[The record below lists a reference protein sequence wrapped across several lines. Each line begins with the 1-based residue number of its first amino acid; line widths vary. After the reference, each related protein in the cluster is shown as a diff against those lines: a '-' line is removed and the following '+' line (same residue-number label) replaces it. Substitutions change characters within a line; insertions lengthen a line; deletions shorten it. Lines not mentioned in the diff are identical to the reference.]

1 MRREDQVDGQGCV
14 GQAGLVISCAP
25 AVGSARSYAR
35 VSGSWSQEL
44 VERAVQRSKRRGWK
58 K

>member
-35 VSGSWSQEL
+35 VSGSWC
-44 VERAVQRSKRRGWK
+44 
-58 K
+58 